1 MISIIVEAAE
11 NFLQN
16 QIALKTDKTDAL
28 TKLRTVIASI
38 GVKMDNG
45 DLKTVYLGFNEALI
59 KEIVSV
65 YLMEDDADE
74 TAMRDMALESA
85 NMIVGSAKVLAENA
99 EKEHFMITTPEF
111 VAIEDFKTCDC
122 SELSI
127 IQTTKEALV
136 IGIKG

>member
-1 MISIIVEAAE
+1 MISIIIEAAE

-16 QIALKTDKTDAL
+16 QIDLKTSKADAL

-38 GVKMDNG
+38 DVKMDNG
-45 DLKTVYLGFNEALI
+45 DIKTVYLGFNEALI

-74 TAMRDMALESA
+74 ATMRDMALESA

-111 VAIEDFKTCDC
+111 VAIEDFETCNC
-122 SELSI
+122 SDLSI
-127 IQTTKEALV
+127 IHTAKEALV
-136 IGIKG
+136 IAIKG